1 MRESNILLE
10 DICNVI
16 ISDITNIRET
26 FCRDFKEVKRK
37 STEKFPETDNL
48 TEDYRKLKQ
57 YAEAAT
63 EGVL

>member
-16 ISDITNIRET
+16 ISDITNILES
-26 FCRDFKEVKRK
+26 FCRDLKELKWK
-37 STEKFPETDNL
+37 STEKFPETDSL
-48 TEDYRKLKQ
+48 IEDYQKLKQ

-63 EGVL
+63 EGAL

>member
-16 ISDITNIRET
+16 ISEITNILET
-26 FCRDFKEVKRK
+26 FCRDLKELKRK
-37 STEKFPETDNL
+37 STEKLADSL
-48 TEDYRKLKQ
+48 TEDYQKLKQ

>member
-16 ISDITNIRET
+16 ISEITNILET
-26 FCRDFKEVKRK
+26 FCRDLKELKRK
-37 STEKFPETDNL
+37 STEKFPETDSL
-48 TEDYRKLKQ
+48 IEDYQKLKH

-63 EGVL
+63 EGAL

>member
-37 STEKFPETDNL
+37 STEKFPETDSL